1 MCRWPYLNG
10 LLKEYIME
18 LPSALIGLNPQ
29 HFSLIKFI
37 FCKKYLL
44 RKKFLIFSQKKLF
57 QFSGNGAFLHFGK
70 SKHNNIYKHKLA
82 HISIFRTY
90 TQNYKHIQ
98 KLSNDTTYWKNSYL
112 KHFNLKKM
120 KYPKQRIHLYKQIPG
135 HVSVFFI
142 WTK

>member
-1 MCRWPYLNG
+1 MA
-10 LLKEYIME
+10 LLKWATKGVYYGATQPTYRTEPSTFFPHKIYFFQKI
-18 LPSALIGLNPQ
+18 PSA
-29 HFSLIKFI
+29 
-37 FCKKYLL
+37 
-44 RKKFLIFSQKKLF
+44 KKFLIFSQKKLF

-120 KYPKQRIHLYKQIPG
+120 KYPKQRIHLFKQIPG